1 MTAFLIRHSLK
12 ISLLMILLLFL
23 VCLSYIFSIDL
34 FTLGGDQMRWVELIE
49 RLYQGKFNWL
59 DLWDPHGGHR
69 APAYKAIFL
78 ANAKFFGLNMQ
89 LEQVLGAIAW
99 AGAAIVATIG
109 VAQHFGR
116 SATRA
121 TALVLIVTPFII
133 MNGQVFQTV
142 LSYSVIS
149 LRMLDMMCFFIVFIL
164 LSRNLNREPAYLDSM
179 RLIVLMGFFSLFI
192 GRGWGQAM
200 LATVFL
206 VTVVY
211 ATLNLNDLTK
221 ERIVKTLLPPG
232 ASALVFVYVYRIG
245 IESEVSALSELMDFQ
260 SLMTFVLTL
269 MGRTL
274 TFQHIGVENGKNL
287 LPILIVGGFIAAI
300 YALAISLFFVKKQYR
315 QGWFP
320 LCLMMF
326 SLGAILC
333 VYLGRG
339 VGLGGGWQGALF
351 PRHLPECSVG
361 LVGALACIACA
372 VKKSRLWGMPVAML
386 CVVLVASQSL
396 AVMKTVNHSN
406 YMAKYSERR
415 AEAFF
420 GPLPAFSDKAV
431 VKTARC
437 HSEDLC
443 VYVRGILDR
452 YNLMQE
458 GRQNSIL
465 MQ

>member
-1 MTAFLIRHSLK
+1 
-12 ISLLMILLLFL
+12 
-23 VCLSYIFSIDL
+23 
-34 FTLGGDQMRWVELIE
+34 
-49 RLYQGKFNWL
+49 
-59 DLWDPHGGHR
+59 
-69 APAYKAIFL
+69 
-78 ANAKFFGLNMQ
+78 
-89 LEQVLGAIAW
+89 
-99 AGAAIVATIG
+99 
-109 VAQHFGR
+109 
-116 SATRA
+116 
-121 TALVLIVTPFII
+121 

-320 LCLMMF
+320 SLLDDVLTGCDTLCLF
-326 SLGAILC
+326 GTGS
-333 VYLGRG
+333 
-339 VGLGGGWQGALF
+339 GLGWRLAGGTFSPPPAGMFRWLGWRFSMHCMCGEKIKALGDACC
-351 PRHLPECSVG
+351 HALCCSGGQPVFG
-361 LVGALACIACA
+361 GHENC
-372 VKKSRLWGMPVAML
+372 KS
-386 CVVLVASQSL
+386 Q
-396 AVMKTVNHSN
+396 
-406 YMAKYSERR
+406 
-415 AEAFF
+415 
-420 GPLPAFSDKAV
+420 
-431 VKTARC
+431 
-437 HSEDLC
+437 
-443 VYVRGILDR
+443 
-452 YNLMQE
+452 
-458 GRQNSIL
+458 
-465 MQ
+465 